1 MPDQQV
7 SAYPRH
13 AIFIRREVEFGEVY
27 FVEDDLISIP
37 ALRAGTAAGS
47 ADGRGMNRSMNI
59 ASHPLGC
66 RLVGVLSCNR
76 ALHIMSVHNILHLM
90 LSSCHSHCL
99 SFPRRRMGR
108 PRI

>member
-59 ASHPLGC
+59 A
-66 RLVGVLSCNR
+66 R
-76 ALHIMSVHNILHLM
+76 MSWLP
-90 LSSCHSHCL
+90 
-99 SFPRRRMGR
+99 SFPPTSRVPTRNYTGC
-108 PRI
+108 P